1 MSKRKG
7 VLLTAV
13 VAALLLLTVSV
24 LVACEEEPTTFTVT
38 LRSGFDDAVITE
50 TVEEGTSF
58 TLPENTFVRPGY
70 EFTGWT
76 REGSTFLLA
85 PGASSPIYAD
95 AVYVANWREEGSGT
109 GGEESYTVVLKFS
122 DDPDASTDRYSGI
135 ASGTSFTLPDC
146 VWLNPG
152 YTFAGWQVNGV
163 SMSPGDEITVNGNM
177 EIVAVWNVVS
187 DPGPTEE
194 IYTVTY
200 LDGYSDGMR
209 NVSVSESDG
218 ESYALPELFEDFA
231 RTDKKF
237 VGWKPNNSSD
247 VLSPGAAYPVTIDLT
262 FTAVWEDYKYTV
274 TFLSDDSVISETEG
288 ISSGSFVYAPA
299 APDKTGYE
307 FKGWKNISAPETVYQ
322 PGAAI
327 NVSGDLTF
335 EAVWEILTYEITF
348 EISVQTPF
356 GKIDMEKETLTVE
369 YNAIPQTTLVIP
381 ESRYID
387 NETMASFSGSW
398 TPEVTAATADAVYS
412 AEYTITD
419 RLYPVEFIQNGY
431 VFFEVD
437 GEIVTEY
444 GVKYRTDLE
453 FKLVRS
459 PGVYIDN
466 VIVLANDELVSADP
480 NGVYTLAWSADSI
493 VSAANWEFAEY
504 EIAVSASNAQ
514 YEISQTTGLHYGDI
528 ITLTTWG
535 DEWYN
540 AGAPDVVLDGENLS
554 PIAENEGKYVYEI
567 TATRNSS
574 LEISGVATVVPVI
587 FEDIYGVE
595 HILDWTISDGSIGE
609 KLPAT
614 VNTSDIAYGADVYK
628 LYRNWYAYDYNP
640 DISTM
645 YAFTLAK
652 DTILNVV
659 SEAEALQNTIEHLEN
674 PVYPVIGAEN
684 RYYLL
689 YNYKETDAY
698 GDPTHS
704 LNLVVPENVSSVQYI
719 VIRNGEVVQYG
730 INTDAWSQPDWF
742 EYIGRSSE
750 GHPNLIN
757 IIYKEYGDGP
767 FADTLYDRDVYLT
780 GTEDIYIKI
789 TFEDGTTELPVLV
802 NSKDKSIEVSGAY
815 YQVPVGGGQYE
826 KTYCYKI
833 DANYADM
840 EYVPKYDTLYPVDVS
855 FAYEANNSAF
865 TLKEQSGTTVSGDSS
880 FKFAAETDFIF
891 TISYKTNVVD
901 TAAMFDAD
909 NGYQHKIE
917 ILKISGEYD
926 SVVYSY
932 GETSSTF
939 DVTVTIYGAKAGVT
953 IGDIVV
959 VEKEEVEEPVEEIT
973 YYYLPLEIGDYYDYY
988 VDGVLVEGEVGTI
1001 VRAPIVS
1008 GSVIEMRLHDD
1019 IPYNFVKANINSTN
1033 QNAGSIR
1040 THWQYY
1046 NSNNVV
1052 TDYYGWGA
1060 SLSEDGRSITEDF
1073 PSYVLSGKTNF
1084 TDEPFRFL
1092 YFEFGYKAENV
1103 TDKCAG
1109 YGSSA
1114 TLTVLEDLDRI
1125 EGLDQDTG
1133 AKNMHAYPYVDY
1145 QNGFVLE
1152 VVAPNGT
1159 VPVLYVERADMLS
1172 DSFRKYYA
1180 SDKKLQEGEQ
1190 YMYVY
1195 TFTLTDIDSEI
1206 RWYLG
1211 TEAEVYDITFVY
1223 GDSSVVIPVEYGTSI
1238 NDIADVP
1245 TYYVAAD
1252 DEGQT
1257 FYMIT
1262 AWMNGDTEVSVIDG
1276 SVTTLH
1282 ASGTATDATVSFSYS
1297 GGVEFFDNLAAALAS
1312 DIVKNNSGT
1321 LDMFYGKPDGSL
1333 TEGTYTIPAGVTL
1346 RLPYAAGS
1354 YGRAYGVTGAD
1365 GNSPSV
1371 FFADESDGFTSV
1383 VIGAGA
1389 TLEVYGSVSVG
1400 GIVGYPASAM
1410 PYQGQT
1416 SAAHAVLELDGTMN
1430 VYSGGRLYVN
1440 GYIEGSGTVELETGA
1455 ASYLPFVVKDY
1466 RGGTNSSNVYMEDI
1480 APFNIYEMPNIQTTY
1495 IINYGASEYAYAM
1508 LYAMNTFNETV
1519 AQVIG
1524 SDGMI
1529 RLSKSG
1535 YVEKK
1540 TTRIVNPRN
1549 ETGTDTSVEPAYE
1562 HRTTLDIYGGGSD
1575 GVLSLSI
1582 LGLVTVTTGDVY
1594 MGIPYTY
1601 ERITLHDGEYTI
1613 HNMFKIMPGSTLEV
1627 ASGATLEILAGA
1639 SIAVYEE
1646 GFKETS
1652 SQLNNRQQLTYPAE
1666 PNGYAEGG
1674 KLALGGTLTI
1684 TGTFGGEITAEDAS
1698 GTPTIV
1704 VNTSSNASLSVE
1716 AVEAVQLNNAE
1727 FEYTYQATL
1736 IAMAGETQL
1745 APCPPG
1751 APVTYLYS
1759 DGVWAIS

>member
-1 MSKRKG
+1 MRKRKNLLLFLIT
-7 VLLTAV
+7 VLVLIATAV
-13 VAALLLLTVSV
+13 ALC
-24 LVACEEEPTTFTVT
+24 ACGEEENDGTMFTVT
-38 LRSGFDDAVITE
+38 LKSGYNDDS
-50 TVEEGTSF
+50 TSVQVAYGANYA
-58 TLPENTFVRPGY
+58 LPENPFTRAGY
-70 EFTGWT
+70 DFTGWT
-76 REGSTFLLA
+76 KEGSSFLLS
-85 PGASSPIYAD
+85 PGAVSPIYVD
-95 AVYVANWREEGSGT
+95 TVYVANWQKSDSETPQEP
-109 GGEESYTVVLKFS
+109 EDP
-122 DDPDASTDRYSGI
+122 DDPDDPEVPESVI
-135 ASGTSFTLPDC
+135 LTLAAGFGSEKQSITLDKGEEYVLPE
-146 VWLNPG
+146 NPFVREG
-152 YTFAGWQVNGV
+152 YIFDGWSYGGETLA
-163 SMSPGDEITVNGNM
+163 PGEKITVDAS
-177 EIVAVWNVVS
+177 V
-187 DPGPTEE
+187 
-194 IYTVTY
+194 TVT
-200 LDGYSDGMR
+200 
-209 NVSVSESDG
+209 
-218 ESYALPELFEDFA
+218 ALWREM
-231 RTDKKF
+231 T
-237 VGWKPNNSSD
+237 
-247 VLSPGAAYPVTIDLT
+247 
-262 FTAVWEDYKYTV
+262 YTV
-274 TFLSDDSVISETEG
+274 TFISDDEPVSVMTDKKKGE
-288 ISSGSFVYAPA
+288 FVYSPA
-299 APDKTGYE
+299 APDKTGYD
-307 FKGWKNISAPETVYQ
+307 FCGWQAVNSSGEPTGEPVAA
-322 PGAAI
+322 GSAI
-327 NVSGDLTF
+327 NVTGDMTF

-348 EISVQTPF
+348 EISVQTAF
-356 GKIDMEKETLTVE
+356 AKIPLQEETVTVE
-369 YNAIPQTTLVIP
+369 YGVTPESSLNIP
-381 ESRYID
+381 ESYNID
-387 NETMASFSGSW
+387 YETMALFSGSW

-444 GVKYRTDLE
+444 GVTYKTGLE

-493 VSAANWEFAEY
+493 VSAANWDFAEY
-504 EIAVSASNAQ
+504 EIAVSASDAQ
-514 YEISQTTGLHYGDI
+514 YEISQTTGLHYGDKV
-528 ITLTTWG
+528 TLTAWG

-540 AGAPDVVLDGENLS
+540 AGAPEVLLDGENLS

-574 LEISGVATVVPVI
+574 LEISGVITVVPITFV
-587 FEDIYGVE
+587 DIYNNE
-595 HILDWTISDGSIGE
+595 YSMDWTIDKGWIGFKLPDGIATDIQFGADTYLVYKYFLDNPASFDINYFVFSYTTERINANNIVSTEAEAEQNCIDRVNQYDAQENSMYPQIGGENKYYLLYYLKETGSYTLDIVVPQSTQNISYFIEGESDDWCSLYQIYGASSAGHLGVAHLDYQFIDYDGSIGQSE
-609 KLPAT
+609 KKFSPNKVVYVKIDLPEGEVLPILYHAKDNALVLTPDYYDIQVGNQLQENVYCYRIVTNYANMEYLPLDDSDYIYDISFNCDVKTAQYIIYENDGTNLGSTMRAT
-614 VNTSDIAYGADVYK
+614 PTLSRENDSFTFKIAYSYSYVDFAAMIVEEAGVYQPNMQ
-628 LYRNWYAYDYNP
+628 LFDIIGSYDE
-640 DISTM
+640 IS
-645 YAFTLAK
+645 Y
-652 DTILNVV
+652 
-659 SEAEALQNTIEHLEN
+659 
-674 PVYPVIGAEN
+674 
-684 RYYLL
+684 
-689 YNYKETDAY
+689 
-698 GDPTHS
+698 
-704 LNLVVPENVSSVQYI
+704 
-719 VIRNGEVVQYG
+719 
-730 INTDAWSQPDWF
+730 
-742 EYIGRSSE
+742 
-750 GHPNLIN
+750 
-757 IIYKEYGDGP
+757 
-767 FADTLYDRDVYLT
+767 
-780 GTEDIYIKI
+780 
-789 TFEDGTTELPVLV
+789 
-802 NSKDKSIEVSGAY
+802 
-815 YQVPVGGGQYE
+815 
-826 KTYCYKI
+826 
-833 DANYADM
+833 
-840 EYVPKYDTLYPVDVS
+840 
-855 FAYEANNSAF
+855 
-865 TLKEQSGTTVSGDSS
+865 TVDSS
-880 FKFAAETDFIF
+880 D
-891 TISYKTNVVD
+891 
-901 TAAMFDAD
+901 
-909 NGYQHKIE
+909 
-917 ILKISGEYD
+917 
-926 SVVYSY
+926 
-932 GETSSTF
+932 SSTGYIY
-939 DVTVTIYGAKAGVT
+939 VTVTGIKS
-953 IGDIVV
+953 DIIISNLNYQDAT
-959 VEKEEVEEPVEEIT
+959 PEI
-973 YYYLPLEIGDYYDYY
+973 PLLIGDYYDYY

-1001 VRAPIVS
+1001 VRVPIVG

-1019 IPYNFVKANINSTN
+1019 VPYNFVQVNVN
-1033 QNAGSIR
+1033 QNNPNLGSIR
-1040 THWQYY
+1040 VYWQYY
-1046 NSNNVV
+1046 NSNNVA
-1052 TDYYGWGA
+1052 TDYYTWGA
-1060 SLSEDGRSITEDF
+1060 SLSENGRSITDEFTTSDVR
-1073 PSYVLSGKTNF
+1073 SKSNF

-1092 YFEFGYKAENV
+1092 YFELGYKAENV

-1125 EGLDQDTG
+1125 EGLDRDTG
-1133 AKNMHAYPYVDY
+1133 ASKMHAYPYVDY

-1223 GDSSVVIPVEYGTSI
+1223 GDSSVIIPVEYGTSI

-1252 DEGQT
+1252 DGGQT

-1262 AWMNGDTEVSVIDG
+1262 SWMNGDTEVSVIDG

-1346 RLPYAAGS
+1346 RLPYAVGS

-1524 SDGMI
+1524 DEGMI
-1529 RLSKSG
+1529 RLGDSADG
-1535 YVEKK
+1535 YVLKN
-1540 TTRIVNPRN
+1540 TRRISNPRY
-1549 ETGTDTSVEPAYE
+1549 TGSNSSVEPEYE
-1562 HRTTLDIYGGGSD
+1562 YRTELDIYGGGSD

-1627 ASGATLEILAGA
+1627 ASDATLEILAGA

-1652 SQLNNRQQLTYPAE
+1652 SQLNNRQQLIYPAE

-1684 TGTFGGEITAEDAS
+1684 TGSFGGEITAEDAS

>member
-1 MSKRKG
+1 MRKRKKLLLFLIT
-7 VLLTAV
+7 VFVLTATA
-13 VAALLLLTVSV
+13 VALC
-24 LVACEEEPTTFTVT
+24 ACGEEENDGTMFTVT
-38 LRSGFDDAVITE
+38 LKSGYNDDS
-50 TVEEGTSF
+50 TSVQVAYGANYA
-58 TLPENTFVRPGY
+58 LPENPFTRAGY
-70 EFTGWT
+70 DFTGWT
-76 REGSTFLLA
+76 KEGSSFLLS
-85 PGASSPIYAD
+85 PGAVSPIYVD
-95 AVYVANWREEGSGT
+95 TVYVANWQKSDSETPQEPEDPDDPGDPEVPERVTLTLFAGFGSEKQSITLDKGEEYVLPENPFVREGYIFDGWSY
-109 GGEESYTVVLKFS
+109 GGETLAPGEKITV
-122 DDPDASTDRYSGI
+122 DAS
-135 ASGTSFTLPDC
+135 
-146 VWLNPG
+146 V
-152 YTFAGWQVNGV
+152 
-163 SMSPGDEITVNGNM
+163 
-177 EIVAVWNVVS
+177 
-187 DPGPTEE
+187 
-194 IYTVTY
+194 TVT
-200 LDGYSDGMR
+200 
-209 NVSVSESDG
+209 
-218 ESYALPELFEDFA
+218 ALWREM
-231 RTDKKF
+231 T
-237 VGWKPNNSSD
+237 
-247 VLSPGAAYPVTIDLT
+247 
-262 FTAVWEDYKYTV
+262 YTV
-274 TFLSDDSVISETEG
+274 TFISDDDPVSVITDRKKGE
-288 ISSGSFVYAPA
+288 FVNAPA
-299 APDKTGYE
+299 APDKTGYD
-307 FKGWKNISAPETVYQ
+307 FVGWQSVDASGAPLGEPVAA
-322 PGAAI
+322 GSAI
-327 NVSGDLTF
+327 NVTGDLTF

-444 GVKYRTDLE
+444 GVTYKTDLE

-466 VIVLANDELVSADP
+466 VTVLANDELVSADP

-504 EIAVSASNAQ
+504 EIAVSAADAQ
-514 YEISQTTGLHYGDI
+514 YEISQTTGLHYGDKV
-528 ITLTTWG
+528 TLTTWG
-535 DEWYN
+535 EEWYN
-540 AGAPDVVLDGENLS
+540 AGAPEVLLDGETLS

-595 HILDWTISDGSIGE
+595 HILDWTVSNGSIGE

-628 LYRNWYAYDYNP
+628 LYRNWDADDYNP

-826 KTYCYKI
+826 ETYCYKI

-840 EYVPKYDTLYPVDVS
+840 EYVPKNDTLYPVDVS

-926 SVVYSY
+926 SVAYSY
-932 GETSSTF
+932 GKTSSTF

-1060 SLSEDGRSITEDF
+1060 ILSEDGRSITEDF

-1092 YFEFGYKAENV
+1092 YFELGYKAENV

-1133 AKNMHAYPYVDY
+1133 VSNMHAYPYVDY

-1223 GDSSVVIPVEYGTSI
+1223 GDSSVIIPVEYGTSI

-1252 DEGQT
+1252 DGGQT

-1346 RLPYAAGS
+1346 RLPYAVGS

-1524 SDGMI
+1524 DEGMI
-1529 RLSKSG
+1529 RLGDSADG
-1535 YVEKK
+1535 YVLKN
-1540 TTRIVNPRN
+1540 TRRISNPRY
-1549 ETGTDTSVEPAYE
+1549 TGSNSSVEPEYE
-1562 HRTTLDIYGGGSD
+1562 YRTELDIYGGGSD

-1627 ASGATLEILAGA
+1627 ASDATLEILAGA

-1684 TGTFGGEITAEDAS
+1684 TGSFGGEITAEDAS

>member
-1 MSKRKG
+1 MRKRKKLLLFLIT
-7 VLLTAV
+7 VLVLIATAV
-13 VAALLLLTVSV
+13 ALC
-24 LVACEEEPTTFTVT
+24 ACGEEENDGTMFTVT
-38 LRSGFDDAVITE
+38 LKSGYNDDS
-50 TVEEGTSF
+50 TSVQVAYGANYA
-58 TLPENTFVRPGY
+58 LPENPFTRAGY
-70 EFTGWT
+70 DFTGWT
-76 REGSTFLLA
+76 KEGSSFLLS
-85 PGASSPIYAD
+85 PGAVSPIYVD
-95 AVYVANWREEGSGT
+95 TVYVANWQKSDSETPQEPEDPDDPGDPEVPERVTLTLFAGFGSEKQSITLDKGEEYVLPENPFVREGYIFDGWSY
-109 GGEESYTVVLKFS
+109 GGETLAPGEKITV
-122 DDPDASTDRYSGI
+122 DAS
-135 ASGTSFTLPDC
+135 
-146 VWLNPG
+146 V
-152 YTFAGWQVNGV
+152 
-163 SMSPGDEITVNGNM
+163 
-177 EIVAVWNVVS
+177 
-187 DPGPTEE
+187 
-194 IYTVTY
+194 TVT
-200 LDGYSDGMR
+200 
-209 NVSVSESDG
+209 
-218 ESYALPELFEDFA
+218 ALWREM
-231 RTDKKF
+231 T
-237 VGWKPNNSSD
+237 
-247 VLSPGAAYPVTIDLT
+247 
-262 FTAVWEDYKYTV
+262 YTV
-274 TFLSDDSVISETEG
+274 TFASDDDPVSVMTDKKKGE
-288 ISSGSFVYAPA
+288 FVYSPA
-299 APDKTGYE
+299 APDKTGYD
-307 FKGWKNISAPETVYQ
+307 FVGWQSVDASGAPLGEPVAA
-322 PGAAI
+322 GSAI

-348 EISVQTPF
+348 EISVQTAF
-356 GKIDMEKETLTVE
+356 AKIPLQEETVTVE
-369 YNAIPQTTLVIP
+369 YGVTPESSLNIP
-381 ESRYID
+381 ESYNID
-387 NETMASFSGSW
+387 YETMASFSGSW

-444 GVKYRTDLE
+444 GVTYKTDLE

-493 VSAANWEFAEY
+493 VSAANWDFAEY
-504 EIAVSASNAQ
+504 EIAVSASDAQ
-514 YEISQTTGLHYGDI
+514 YEISQTTGLHYGDKV
-528 ITLTTWG
+528 TLTAWG

-540 AGAPDVVLDGENLS
+540 AGAPEVLLDGENLS

-574 LEISGVATVVPVI
+574 LEISGVITVVPITFV
-587 FEDIYGVE
+587 DIYNNE
-595 HILDWTISDGSIGE
+595 YSMDWTIDQGWIGFKLPDGIATDIQFGADTYLVYKYFLDNPASWDINYFVFSYTTERINANNIVSTEAEAEQNCIDRVNQYDAQENSMYPQIGGENKYYLLYYLKETGSYTLDIVVPQSTQNISYFIEGESDDWCSLYQIYGASSAGHLGVAHFDYQFIDYDGSIGQSE
-609 KLPAT
+609 KKFSPNKVVYVKIDLPEGEVLPILYHAKDNALVLTPDYYDIQVGNQLQENVYCYRIVTNYANMEYLPLDDSDYIYDISFNCDVKTAQYIIYENDGTNLGSTMRAT
-614 VNTSDIAYGADVYK
+614 PTLSRENDSFTFKIAYSYSYVDFAAMIVEEAGVYQPNMQ
-628 LYRNWYAYDYNP
+628 LFDIIGSYDE
-640 DISTM
+640 IS
-645 YAFTLAK
+645 Y
-652 DTILNVV
+652 
-659 SEAEALQNTIEHLEN
+659 
-674 PVYPVIGAEN
+674 
-684 RYYLL
+684 
-689 YNYKETDAY
+689 
-698 GDPTHS
+698 
-704 LNLVVPENVSSVQYI
+704 
-719 VIRNGEVVQYG
+719 
-730 INTDAWSQPDWF
+730 
-742 EYIGRSSE
+742 
-750 GHPNLIN
+750 
-757 IIYKEYGDGP
+757 
-767 FADTLYDRDVYLT
+767 
-780 GTEDIYIKI
+780 
-789 TFEDGTTELPVLV
+789 
-802 NSKDKSIEVSGAY
+802 
-815 YQVPVGGGQYE
+815 
-826 KTYCYKI
+826 
-833 DANYADM
+833 
-840 EYVPKYDTLYPVDVS
+840 
-855 FAYEANNSAF
+855 
-865 TLKEQSGTTVSGDSS
+865 TVDSS
-880 FKFAAETDFIF
+880 D
-891 TISYKTNVVD
+891 
-901 TAAMFDAD
+901 
-909 NGYQHKIE
+909 
-917 ILKISGEYD
+917 
-926 SVVYSY
+926 
-932 GETSSTF
+932 SSTGYIY
-939 DVTVTIYGAKAGVT
+939 VTVTGIKS
-953 IGDIVV
+953 DIIISNLNYQDAT
-959 VEKEEVEEPVEEIT
+959 PEI
-973 YYYLPLEIGDYYDYY
+973 PLLIGDYYDYY

-1001 VRAPIVS
+1001 VRVPIVG

-1019 IPYNFVKANINSTN
+1019 VPYNFVQVNVN
-1033 QNAGSIR
+1033 QNNPNLGSIR
-1040 THWQYY
+1040 VYWQYY
-1046 NSNNVV
+1046 NSNNVA
-1052 TDYYGWGA
+1052 TDYYTWGA
-1060 SLSEDGRSITEDF
+1060 SLSENGRSITDEFTTSDVR
-1073 PSYVLSGKTNF
+1073 SKSNF

-1092 YFEFGYKAENV
+1092 YFELGYKAENV

-1125 EGLDQDTG
+1125 EGLDRDTG
-1133 AKNMHAYPYVDY
+1133 ASKMHAYPYVDY

-1223 GDSSVVIPVEYGTSI
+1223 GDSSVIIPVEYGTSI

-1252 DEGQT
+1252 DGGQT

-1262 AWMNGDTEVSVIDG
+1262 AWLNGDTEVSVIDG

-1346 RLPYAAGS
+1346 RLPYAVGS

-1371 FFADESDGFTSV
+1371 FFADASDGFTSI

-1524 SDGMI
+1524 DEGMI
-1529 RLSKSG
+1529 RLGDSADG
-1535 YVEKK
+1535 YVLKN
-1540 TTRIVNPRN
+1540 TRRISNPRY
-1549 ETGTDTSVEPAYE
+1549 TGSNSSVEPEYE
-1562 HRTTLDIYGGGSD
+1562 YRTELDIYGGGSD

-1627 ASGATLEILAGA
+1627 ASDATLEILAGA

-1684 TGTFGGEITAEDAS
+1684 TGSFGGEITAEDAS

>member
-1 MSKRKG
+1 MHKSKKLLLISIA
-7 VLLTAV
+7 VLVLIATAV
-13 VAALLLLTVSV
+13 ALC
-24 LVACEEEPTTFTVT
+24 ACGEEENDGTMFTVT
-38 LRSGFDDAVITE
+38 LKSGYNDDS
-50 TVEEGTSF
+50 TSVQVAYGANYA
-58 TLPENTFVRPGY
+58 LPENPFTRAGY
-70 EFTGWT
+70 DFTGWT
-76 REGSTFLLA
+76 KEGSSFLLS
-85 PGASSPIYAD
+85 PGAVSPIYVD
-95 AVYVANWREEGSGT
+95 TVYVANWQKTGSETPEEPGDPDDPEVPESVILTLAAGFGSEKQSITLDKGEEYVLPENPFVREGYIFDGWSY
-109 GGEESYTVVLKFS
+109 GGETLAPGEKITV
-122 DDPDASTDRYSGI
+122 DAS
-135 ASGTSFTLPDC
+135 
-146 VWLNPG
+146 V
-152 YTFAGWQVNGV
+152 
-163 SMSPGDEITVNGNM
+163 
-177 EIVAVWNVVS
+177 
-187 DPGPTEE
+187 
-194 IYTVTY
+194 TVT
-200 LDGYSDGMR
+200 
-209 NVSVSESDG
+209 
-218 ESYALPELFEDFA
+218 ALWREM
-231 RTDKKF
+231 T
-237 VGWKPNNSSD
+237 
-247 VLSPGAAYPVTIDLT
+247 
-262 FTAVWEDYKYTV
+262 YTV
-274 TFLSDDSVISETEG
+274 TFISDDEPVSVMTDKKKGE
-288 ISSGSFVYAPA
+288 FVNAPA
-299 APDKTGYE
+299 APDKTGYD
-307 FKGWKNISAPETVYQ
+307 FVGWQSVDASGEPTGEPVAA
-322 PGAAI
+322 GSAI
-327 NVSGDLTF
+327 NVTGDMTF

-348 EISVQTPF
+348 EISVQTAF
-356 GKIDMEKETLTVE
+356 AKIPLQEETVTVE
-369 YNAIPQTTLVIP
+369 YGVTPESSLNIP
-381 ESRYID
+381 ESYNID
-387 NETMASFSGSW
+387 YETMALFSGSW

-444 GVKYRTDLE
+444 GVTYKTGLE

-466 VIVLANDELVSADP
+466 VIVLANDELVSADS
-480 NGVYTLAWSADSI
+480 NGVYTLSWSADSI
-493 VSAANWEFAEY
+493 VSAANWDFAEY
-504 EIAVSASNAQ
+504 EIAVSAADAQ
-514 YEISQTTGLHYGDI
+514 YEISQTTGLHYGDK
-528 ITLTTWG
+528 ITLTAWG

-540 AGAPDVVLDGENLS
+540 AGAPEVLLDGENLS

-574 LEISGVATVVPVI
+574 LEISGVITVVPITFV
-587 FEDIYGVE
+587 DIYNNE
-595 HILDWTISDGSIGE
+595 YSMDWTIDKGWIGFKLPDGIATDIQFGADTYLVYKYFLDNPASWDINYFVFSYTTERINANNIVSTEAEAEQNCIDRVNQYDAQENSMYPQIGGENKYYLLYYLKETGSYTLDIVVPQSTQNISYFIEGESDDWCSLYQIYGASSAGHLGVAHLDYQFIDYDGSIGQSE
-609 KLPAT
+609 KKFSPNKVVYVKIDLPEGEVLPILYHAKDNALVLTPDYYDIQVGNQLQENVYCYRIVTNYANMEYLPLDDSDYIYDISFNCDVKTAQYIIYENDGTNLGSTMRAT
-614 VNTSDIAYGADVYK
+614 PTLSRENDSFTFKIAYSYSYVDFAAMIVEEAGVYQPNMQ
-628 LYRNWYAYDYNP
+628 LFDIIGSYDE
-640 DISTM
+640 IS
-645 YAFTLAK
+645 Y
-652 DTILNVV
+652 
-659 SEAEALQNTIEHLEN
+659 
-674 PVYPVIGAEN
+674 
-684 RYYLL
+684 
-689 YNYKETDAY
+689 
-698 GDPTHS
+698 
-704 LNLVVPENVSSVQYI
+704 
-719 VIRNGEVVQYG
+719 
-730 INTDAWSQPDWF
+730 
-742 EYIGRSSE
+742 
-750 GHPNLIN
+750 
-757 IIYKEYGDGP
+757 
-767 FADTLYDRDVYLT
+767 
-780 GTEDIYIKI
+780 
-789 TFEDGTTELPVLV
+789 
-802 NSKDKSIEVSGAY
+802 
-815 YQVPVGGGQYE
+815 
-826 KTYCYKI
+826 
-833 DANYADM
+833 
-840 EYVPKYDTLYPVDVS
+840 
-855 FAYEANNSAF
+855 
-865 TLKEQSGTTVSGDSS
+865 TVDSS
-880 FKFAAETDFIF
+880 D
-891 TISYKTNVVD
+891 
-901 TAAMFDAD
+901 
-909 NGYQHKIE
+909 
-917 ILKISGEYD
+917 
-926 SVVYSY
+926 
-932 GETSSTF
+932 SSTGYIY
-939 DVTVTIYGAKAGVT
+939 VTVTGIKS
-953 IGDIVV
+953 DIIISNLNYQDAT
-959 VEKEEVEEPVEEIT
+959 PEI
-973 YYYLPLEIGDYYDYY
+973 PLLIGDYYDYY

-1001 VRAPIVS
+1001 VRVPIVG

-1019 IPYNFVKANINSTN
+1019 VPYNFVQVNVN
-1033 QNAGSIR
+1033 QNNPNLGSIR
-1040 THWQYY
+1040 VYWQYY
-1046 NSNNVV
+1046 NSNNVA
-1052 TDYYGWGA
+1052 TDNYGWGA
-1060 SLSEDGRSITEDF
+1060 TLSEDGRSITDEFTTSDVR
-1073 PSYVLSGKTNF
+1073 SKSNF

-1092 YFEFGYKAENV
+1092 YFELGYKAENV

-1125 EGLDQDTG
+1125 EGLDRDTG
-1133 AKNMHAYPYVDY
+1133 ASKMHAYPYVDY
-1145 QNGFVLE
+1145 LNGFVLE

-1223 GDSSVVIPVEYGTSI
+1223 GDSSVIIPVEYGTSI

-1252 DEGQT
+1252 DGGQT

-1346 RLPYAAGS
+1346 RLPYAVGS

-1524 SDGMI
+1524 DEGMI
-1529 RLSKSG
+1529 RLGDSADG
-1535 YVEKK
+1535 YVLKN
-1540 TTRIVNPRN
+1540 TRRISNPRY
-1549 ETGTDTSVEPAYE
+1549 TGSNSSVEPEYE
-1562 HRTTLDIYGGGSD
+1562 YRTELDIYGGGSD

-1582 LGLVTVTTGDVY
+1582 LGLVTVTTGDIY

-1627 ASGATLEILAGA
+1627 ASDATLEILAGA

-1684 TGTFGGEITAEDAS
+1684 TGSFGGEITAEDAS

>member
-109 GGEESYTVVLKFS
+109 GGEESFTVVLKFS

-135 ASGTSFTLPDC
+135 AEGTSFTLPDC

-152 YTFAGWQVNGV
+152 YTFAGWLVDGV

-177 EIVAVWNVVS
+177 EIVAVWNAVS

-218 ESYALPELFEDFA
+218 AIYTLPELFEDFA

-237 VGWKPNNSSD
+237 VGWQPDNSSD
-247 VLSPGAAYPVTIDLT
+247 VLSPGAAYPVTSDLT
-262 FTAVWEDYKYTV
+262 FTAVWEDYTYTV
-274 TFLSDDSVISETEG
+274 TFMSDDSVVSETEG

-335 EAVWEILTYEITF
+335 EAVWEILTYEVRF
-348 EISVQTPF
+348 EISVQTAF
-356 GKIDMEKETLTVE
+356 AKITLQEETVTVE
-369 YNAIPQTTLVIP
+369 YGAIP
-381 ESRYID
+381 ESSLNIPESYNID
-387 NETMASFSGSW
+387 YETMASFSGSW

-466 VIVLANDELVSADP
+466 VTVLANDELVSADP

-528 ITLTTWG
+528 ITLTAWG

-574 LEISGVATVVPVI
+574 LEISGVITVVPITFV
-587 FEDIYGVE
+587 DIYNNE
-595 HILDWTISDGSIGE
+595 YSMDWTIDQGWIGFKLPDGIATNIQFGADTYLVYKYFLDNPASYDINYFVFSYTTERINANNIVSTEAEAEQNCIDRVNQYDAQENSMYPQIGGENKYYLLYYLKETGSYTLDIVVPQSTQNISYFIEGESDDWCSLYQIYGATSAGHLGVAHFDYQFIDYDGSIGQSE
-609 KLPAT
+609 KKFSPNNVVYVKIELPEGEVLPILYHAKDNALVLTPDYYDIQVGNQLQENVYCYRIVTNYANMEYLPLDDSDYIYDISFNCDVKTAQYIIYENDGTNLGSTMRAT
-614 VNTSDIAYGADVYK
+614 PTLARENDSFTFKIAYSYSYVDFAAMIVEEAGVYQPNMQ
-628 LYRNWYAYDYNP
+628 LFDIIGSYDE
-640 DISTM
+640 IS
-645 YAFTLAK
+645 Y
-652 DTILNVV
+652 
-659 SEAEALQNTIEHLEN
+659 
-674 PVYPVIGAEN
+674 
-684 RYYLL
+684 
-689 YNYKETDAY
+689 
-698 GDPTHS
+698 
-704 LNLVVPENVSSVQYI
+704 
-719 VIRNGEVVQYG
+719 
-730 INTDAWSQPDWF
+730 
-742 EYIGRSSE
+742 
-750 GHPNLIN
+750 
-757 IIYKEYGDGP
+757 
-767 FADTLYDRDVYLT
+767 
-780 GTEDIYIKI
+780 
-789 TFEDGTTELPVLV
+789 
-802 NSKDKSIEVSGAY
+802 
-815 YQVPVGGGQYE
+815 
-826 KTYCYKI
+826 
-833 DANYADM
+833 
-840 EYVPKYDTLYPVDVS
+840 
-855 FAYEANNSAF
+855 
-865 TLKEQSGTTVSGDSS
+865 TVDSS
-880 FKFAAETDFIF
+880 D
-891 TISYKTNVVD
+891 
-901 TAAMFDAD
+901 
-909 NGYQHKIE
+909 
-917 ILKISGEYD
+917 
-926 SVVYSY
+926 
-932 GETSSTF
+932 SSTGYIY
-939 DVTVTIYGAKAGVT
+939 VTVTGIKS
-953 IGDIVV
+953 DIIISNLNYQDAT
-959 VEKEEVEEPVEEIT
+959 PEI
-973 YYYLPLEIGDYYDYY
+973 PLLIGDYYDYY

-1001 VRAPIVS
+1001 VRVPIVG

-1019 IPYNFVKANINSTN
+1019 IPYNFVQVNVNKDNPNL
-1033 QNAGSIR
+1033 GSIR
-1040 THWQYY
+1040 VYWQYY
-1046 NSNNVV
+1046 NSNNVA
-1052 TDYYGWGA
+1052 TDNYGWGA
-1060 SLSEDGRSITEDF
+1060 TLSEDGRSITDEFSTSDVK
-1073 PSYVLSGKTNF
+1073 SKSNF

-1092 YFEFGYKAENV
+1092 YFELGYKAENV

-1145 QNGFVLE
+1145 QNGFMLE
-1152 VVAPNGT
+1152 VVAPYGT

-1223 GDSSVVIPVEYGTSI
+1223 GDSSVIIPVEYGTSI

-1245 TYYVAAD
+1245 TYYVMAED
-1252 DEGQT
+1252 GGQT

-1282 ASGTATDATVSFSYS
+1282 ATGTATSATVSFSYS

-1321 LDMFYGKPDGSL
+1321 LDMFYGKTDNSL

-1346 RLPYAAGS
+1346 RLPYAVGS

-1529 RLSKSG
+1529 RLSASG

-1540 TTRIVNPRN
+1540 TTRIENPRN

-1601 ERITLHDGEYTI
+1601 ERITLHDGDYTI
-1613 HNMFKIMPGSTLEV
+1613 YNMFKIMPGSTLEV

>member
-1 MSKRKG
+1 MRKRKKLLLFLIT
-7 VLLTAV
+7 VLVLIATAV
-13 VAALLLLTVSV
+13 ALC
-24 LVACEEEPTTFTVT
+24 ACGEEENDGTMFTVT
-38 LRSGFDDAVITE
+38 LKSGYNDDS
-50 TVEEGTSF
+50 TSVQVAYGANYA
-58 TLPENTFVRPGY
+58 LPENPFTRAGY
-70 EFTGWT
+70 DFTGWT
-76 REGSTFLLA
+76 KEGSSFLLS
-85 PGASSPIYAD
+85 PGAVSPIYVD
-95 AVYVANWREEGSGT
+95 TVYVANWQKSGSETPVDPDDPGTPEVPESVTLTLSAGFGSETQSVTLDKGEEYVLPENPFVREGYVFEGWSY
-109 GGEESYTVVLKFS
+109 GGETLAPGGKINV
-122 DDPDASTDRYSGI
+122 DAS
-135 ASGTSFTLPDC
+135 
-146 VWLNPG
+146 V
-152 YTFAGWQVNGV
+152 
-163 SMSPGDEITVNGNM
+163 
-177 EIVAVWNVVS
+177 
-187 DPGPTEE
+187 
-194 IYTVTY
+194 TVT
-200 LDGYSDGMR
+200 
-209 NVSVSESDG
+209 
-218 ESYALPELFEDFA
+218 ALWREM
-231 RTDKKF
+231 T
-237 VGWKPNNSSD
+237 
-247 VLSPGAAYPVTIDLT
+247 
-262 FTAVWEDYKYTV
+262 YTV
-274 TFLSDDSVISETEG
+274 TFISDDEPVSVITDRKKGE
-288 ISSGSFVYAPA
+288 FVNAPA
-299 APDKTGYE
+299 APDKTGYD
-307 FKGWKNISAPETVYQ
+307 FVGWQAVNSSGEPTGGSVTA
-322 PGAAI
+322 GSAI
-327 NVSGDLTF
+327 NVTGDMTF

-348 EISVQTPF
+348 IVRNQSQTVTVNYGEIPVSPLATDSYQTPSLVYSFDRWEPALEAATENATYTAIYSEETRKYPVTFYPNEYVEFLVNGNAVTEYEVAF
-356 GKIDMEKETLTVE
+356 GQSLNFTLSAAPGVLLDNVSVYNNDDLLTASAGIYTLPFDTDAQVRVNGWEMAEYIVVVDVSEYSGEKTAIYEIIAPNGYTYGEEITLKV
-369 YNAIPQTTLVIP
+369 
-381 ESRYID
+381 
-387 NETMASFSGSW
+387 SGAEGYRKYA
-398 TPEVTAATADAVYS
+398 PEVVSDSSVLEYDLTETIDGIPYYYYNFVLRESLYLNITGLFDTINITYVDIYGNEYPYEWVPTDGRVGSESLLKSLGITVGTSATADVYSGNYSYRAYPGIIRPNSYVPVTTDPSEIIIILNDGESKYNRVDAEVLNNPTSATDGAVYYVRYIPNNNSTNVNLSMVVSPNATDIKYYINGISTDWVSWVGQGEPSSLGHIENYMFYTDEECTKS
-412 AEYTITD
+412 AFSTGQT
-419 RLYPVEFIQNGY
+419 
-431 VFFEVD
+431 
-437 GEIVTEY
+437 
-444 GVKYRTDLE
+444 
-453 FKLVRS
+453 
-459 PGVYIDN
+459 VYITM
-466 VIVLANDELVSADP
+466 
-480 NGVYTLAWSADSI
+480 TLP
-493 VSAANWEFAEY
+493 E
-504 EIAVSASNAQ
+504 
-514 YEISQTTGLHYGDI
+514 
-528 ITLTTWG
+528 
-535 DEWYN
+535 
-540 AGAPDVVLDGENLS
+540 GE
-554 PIAENEGKYVYEI
+554 
-567 TATRNSS
+567 
-574 LEISGVATVVPVI
+574 
-587 FEDIYGVE
+587 
-595 HILDWTISDGSIGE
+595 
-609 KLPAT
+609 
-614 VNTSDIAYGADVYK
+614 
-628 LYRNWYAYDYNP
+628 
-640 DISTM
+640 
-645 YAFTLAK
+645 
-652 DTILNVV
+652 
-659 SEAEALQNTIEHLEN
+659 
-674 PVYPVIGAEN
+674 
-684 RYYLL
+684 
-689 YNYKETDAY
+689 
-698 GDPTHS
+698 
-704 LNLVVPENVSSVQYI
+704 
-719 VIRNGEVVQYG
+719 
-730 INTDAWSQPDWF
+730 
-742 EYIGRSSE
+742 
-750 GHPNLIN
+750 
-757 IIYKEYGDGP
+757 
-767 FADTLYDRDVYLT
+767 
-780 GTEDIYIKI
+780 
-789 TFEDGTTELPVLV
+789 ELPVLY
-802 NSKDKSIEVSGAY
+802 NELSLAR
-815 YQVPVGGGQYE
+815 
-826 KTYCYKI
+826 
-833 DANYADM
+833 
-840 EYVPKYDTLYPVDVS
+840 LYPTSKQINGEETACYEIQIGNINLAYLPLDDETYGYHEIMFDTSSEWVDLPYSISNVS
-855 FAYEANNSAF
+855 ADKIKNGGSVNF
-865 TLKEQSGTTVSGDSS
+865 TLELKTNFCDIASMITDNGDGTYSLKSGIPFEISGNSDYSLS
-880 FKFAAETDFIF
+880 YIIKDVTYTMDQTGAKIVF
-891 TISYKTNVVD
+891 TIDNV
-901 TAAMFDAD
+901 
-909 NGYQHKIE
+909 
-917 ILKISGEYD
+917 
-926 SVVYSY
+926 
-932 GETSSTF
+932 TSDLLIYNF
-939 DVTVTIYGAKAGVT
+939 DVTRQNRLI
-953 IGDIVV
+953 
-959 VEKEEVEEPVEEIT
+959 
-973 YYYLPLEIGDYYDYY
+973 PLLLGDYYDYY
-988 VDGVLVEGEVGTI
+988 IDGEKVNGASGTTVLARIYADST
-1001 VRAPIVS
+1001 
-1008 GSVIEMRLHDD
+1008 IEMRLNDD
-1019 IPYNFVKANINSTN
+1019 VPYNFVLIQGATAKVYYSYEHIDGETVIVDGFGAILEPRKISYTF
-1033 QNAGSIR
+1033 GSATVKYISEFKIDVPFEFR
-1040 THWQYY
+1040 QY
-1046 NSNNVV
+1046 
-1052 TDYYGWGA
+1052 
-1060 SLSEDGRSITEDF
+1060 
-1073 PSYVLSGKTNF
+1073 
-1084 TDEPFRFL
+1084 
-1092 YFEFGYKAENV
+1092 EFGYSAEHLE
-1103 TDKCAG
+1103 
-1109 YGSSA
+1109 SISA
-1114 TLTVLEDLDRI
+1114 E
-1125 EGLDQDTG
+1125 QDGTITIL
-1133 AKNMHAYPYVDY
+1133 NDDSDPYVDY

-1223 GDSSVVIPVEYGTSI
+1223 GDSSVIIPVEYGTSI

-1252 DEGQT
+1252 DGGQT

-1346 RLPYAAGS
+1346 RLPYAVGS

-1524 SDGMI
+1524 DEGMI
-1529 RLSKSG
+1529 RLGDSADG
-1535 YVEKK
+1535 YVLKN
-1540 TTRIVNPRN
+1540 TRRISNPRY
-1549 ETGTDTSVEPAYE
+1549 TGSNSSVEPEYE
-1562 HRTTLDIYGGGSD
+1562 YRTELDIYGGGSD

-1627 ASGATLEILAGA
+1627 ASDATLEILAGA

-1684 TGTFGGEITAEDAS
+1684 TGSFGGEITAEDAS

>member
-1 MSKRKG
+1 
-7 VLLTAV
+7 
-13 VAALLLLTVSV
+13 
-24 LVACEEEPTTFTVT
+24 
-38 LRSGFDDAVITE
+38 
-50 TVEEGTSF
+50 
-58 TLPENTFVRPGY
+58 
-70 EFTGWT
+70 
-76 REGSTFLLA
+76 
-85 PGASSPIYAD
+85 
-95 AVYVANWREEGSGT
+95 
-109 GGEESYTVVLKFS
+109 
-122 DDPDASTDRYSGI
+122 
-135 ASGTSFTLPDC
+135 
-146 VWLNPG
+146 
-152 YTFAGWQVNGV
+152 
-163 SMSPGDEITVNGNM
+163 
-177 EIVAVWNVVS
+177 
-187 DPGPTEE
+187 
-194 IYTVTY
+194 
-200 LDGYSDGMR
+200 
-209 NVSVSESDG
+209 
-218 ESYALPELFEDFA
+218 
-231 RTDKKF
+231 
-237 VGWKPNNSSD
+237 
-247 VLSPGAAYPVTIDLT
+247 
-262 FTAVWEDYKYTV
+262 
-274 TFLSDDSVISETEG
+274 
-288 ISSGSFVYAPA
+288 
-299 APDKTGYE
+299 
-307 FKGWKNISAPETVYQ
+307 
-322 PGAAI
+322 
-327 NVSGDLTF
+327 
-335 EAVWEILTYEITF
+335 
-348 EISVQTPF
+348 
-356 GKIDMEKETLTVE
+356 
-369 YNAIPQTTLVIP
+369 
-381 ESRYID
+381 
-387 NETMASFSGSW
+387 
-398 TPEVTAATADAVYS
+398 
-412 AEYTITD
+412 
-419 RLYPVEFIQNGY
+419 
-431 VFFEVD
+431 
-437 GEIVTEY
+437 
-444 GVKYRTDLE
+444 
-453 FKLVRS
+453 
-459 PGVYIDN
+459 
-466 VIVLANDELVSADP
+466 
-480 NGVYTLAWSADSI
+480 
-493 VSAANWEFAEY
+493 
-504 EIAVSASNAQ
+504 
-514 YEISQTTGLHYGDI
+514 
-528 ITLTTWG
+528 
-535 DEWYN
+535 
-540 AGAPDVVLDGENLS
+540 
-554 PIAENEGKYVYEI
+554 
-567 TATRNSS
+567 
-574 LEISGVATVVPVI
+574 
-587 FEDIYGVE
+587 
-595 HILDWTISDGSIGE
+595 
-609 KLPAT
+609 
-614 VNTSDIAYGADVYK
+614 
-628 LYRNWYAYDYNP
+628 
-640 DISTM
+640 M
-645 YAFTLAK
+645 YAFTTSK
-652 DTILNVV
+652 NGVLNVV
-659 SEAEALQNTIEHLEN
+659 SEEEAVQNAVEHLKNPIYPTVGGEN
-674 PVYPVIGAEN
+674 K
-684 RYYLL
+684 YYIL
-689 YNYKETDAY
+689 YSYQEYFSSGTPA
-698 GDPTHS
+698 HS
-704 LNLVVPENVSSVQYI
+704 FSIVVPENVSTAQYI
-719 VIRNGEVVQYG
+719 VVRNGEVVQYG

-750 GHPNLIN
+750 GHPNLIGF
-757 IIYKEYGDGP
+757 IYKAYGDNAM
-767 FADTLYDRDVYLT
+767 ADQIFDRELTLT

-826 KTYCYKI
+826 ETYCYKI

-865 TLKEQSGTTVSGDSS
+865 TLKEQSGTTVSGDSK

-939 DVTVTIYGAKAGVT
+939 DVTVTIYGVAAGVT
-953 IGDIVV
+953 ITDIVV
-959 VEKEEVEEPVEEIT
+959 VEKEEVEEPVEEVT

-1008 GSVIEMRLHDD
+1008 GSVVEMRLHDEV
-1019 IPYNFVKANINSTN
+1019 PYNFVLIQGATAKVYYSYEHINGQVVVEDIYGGSLESRKISYTFSSTKVKFI
-1033 QNAGSIR
+1033 SEFKIDVPFEFR
-1040 THWQYY
+1040 QY
-1046 NSNNVV
+1046 
-1052 TDYYGWGA
+1052 
-1060 SLSEDGRSITEDF
+1060 
-1073 PSYVLSGKTNF
+1073 
-1084 TDEPFRFL
+1084 
-1092 YFEFGYKAENV
+1092 EFGYSAEHLE
-1103 TDKCAG
+1103 
-1109 YGSSA
+1109 SISA
-1114 TLTVLEDLDRI
+1114 E
-1125 EGLDQDTG
+1125 QDGTITIL
-1133 AKNMHAYPYVDY
+1133 NDDSDPYVDY

-1223 GDSSVVIPVEYGTSI
+1223 GDSSVIIPVEYGTSI

-1252 DEGQT
+1252 DGGQT

-1346 RLPYAAGS
+1346 RLPYAVGS

-1524 SDGMI
+1524 DEGMI
-1529 RLSKSG
+1529 RLGDSADG
-1535 YVEKK
+1535 YVLKN
-1540 TTRIVNPRN
+1540 TRRISNPRY
-1549 ETGTDTSVEPAYE
+1549 TGSNSSVEPEYE
-1562 HRTTLDIYGGGSD
+1562 YRTELDIYGGGSD

-1627 ASGATLEILAGA
+1627 ASDATLEILAGA

-1684 TGTFGGEITAEDAS
+1684 TGSFGGEITAEDAS

>member
-1 MSKRKG
+1 MRKRKKLLLFLIT
-7 VLLTAV
+7 VLVLIATAV
-13 VAALLLLTVSV
+13 ALC
-24 LVACEEEPTTFTVT
+24 ACGEEENDGTMFTVT
-38 LRSGFDDAVITE
+38 LKSGYNDDS
-50 TVEEGTSF
+50 TSVQVAYGANYA
-58 TLPENTFVRPGY
+58 LPENPFTRAGY
-70 EFTGWT
+70 DFTGWT
-76 REGSTFLLA
+76 KEGSSFLLS
-85 PGASSPIYAD
+85 PGAVSPIYVD
-95 AVYVANWREEGSGT
+95 TVYVANWQKSDSETPQEP
-109 GGEESYTVVLKFS
+109 EDP
-122 DDPDASTDRYSGI
+122 DDPDDP
-135 ASGTSFTLPDC
+135 GTPEVPDSVTLT
-146 VWLNPG
+146 LS
-152 YTFAGWQVNGV
+152 AGF
-163 SMSPGDEITVNGNM
+163 GDETQSITLDKGEEYVLPENPFVREGYIFDGWSYGGETLAPGEKITVDAS
-177 EIVAVWNVVS
+177 V
-187 DPGPTEE
+187 
-194 IYTVTY
+194 TVT
-200 LDGYSDGMR
+200 
-209 NVSVSESDG
+209 
-218 ESYALPELFEDFA
+218 ALWREM
-231 RTDKKF
+231 T
-237 VGWKPNNSSD
+237 
-247 VLSPGAAYPVTIDLT
+247 
-262 FTAVWEDYKYTV
+262 YTV
-274 TFLSDDSVISETEG
+274 TFISDDEPVSVMTDKKKGE
-288 ISSGSFVYAPA
+288 FVYSPA
-299 APDKTGYE
+299 APVKTGYD
-307 FKGWKNISAPETVYQ
+307 FCGWQAVNSSGEPTGEPVAT
-322 PGAAI
+322 GSAI
-327 NVSGDLTF
+327 NVTGDLTF

-466 VIVLANDELVSADP
+466 VTVLANDELVSADP
-480 NGVYTLAWSADSI
+480 NGVYTLEWSADSI

-504 EIAVSASNAQ
+504 EIAVSAADAQ
-514 YEISQTTGLHYGDI
+514 YEISQTTGLHYGDKV
-528 ITLTTWG
+528 TLTAWG
-535 DEWYN
+535 EEWYN
-540 AGAPDVVLDGENLS
+540 AGAPEVLLDGETLS

-574 LEISGVATVVPVI
+574 LEISGVVAVVPVI

-595 HILDWTISDGSIGE
+595 HVLDWTISDGSIGE
-609 KLPAT
+609 KLPASIDT
-614 VNTSDIAYGADVYK
+614 EIDLGADAYNVF
-628 LYRNWYAYDYNP
+628 LQFDYDYPGWTDVNP
-640 DISTM
+640 DISKM
-645 YAFTLAK
+645 YAFTTSK
-652 DTILNVV
+652 NGVLNVV
-659 SEAEALQNTIEHLEN
+659 SEEEAVQNAVEHLKNPIYPTVGGEN
-674 PVYPVIGAEN
+674 K
-684 RYYLL
+684 YYIL
-689 YNYKETDAY
+689 YSYQEYFSSGTPA
-698 GDPTHS
+698 HS
-704 LNLVVPENVSSVQYI
+704 FSIVVPENVSTAQYI
-719 VIRNGEVVQYG
+719 VVRNGEVVQYG

-750 GHPNLIN
+750 GHPNLIGF
-757 IIYKEYGDGP
+757 IYKAYGDNAM
-767 FADTLYDRDVYLT
+767 ADQIFDRELTLT

-826 KTYCYKI
+826 ETYCYKI

-865 TLKEQSGTTVSGDSS
+865 TLKEQSGTTVSGDSK

-939 DVTVTIYGAKAGVT
+939 DVTVTIYGVAAGVT
-953 IGDIVV
+953 ITDIVV
-959 VEKEEVEEPVEEIT
+959 VEKEEVEEPVEEVT

-1008 GSVIEMRLHDD
+1008 GSVVEMRLHDEV
-1019 IPYNFVKANINSTN
+1019 PYNFVLIQGATAKVYYSYEHINGQVVVEDIYGGSLESRKISYTFSSTKVKFI
-1033 QNAGSIR
+1033 SEFKIDVPFEFR
-1040 THWQYY
+1040 QY
-1046 NSNNVV
+1046 
-1052 TDYYGWGA
+1052 
-1060 SLSEDGRSITEDF
+1060 
-1073 PSYVLSGKTNF
+1073 
-1084 TDEPFRFL
+1084 
-1092 YFEFGYKAENV
+1092 EFGYSAEHLE
-1103 TDKCAG
+1103 
-1109 YGSSA
+1109 SISA
-1114 TLTVLEDLDRI
+1114 E
-1125 EGLDQDTG
+1125 QDGTITIL
-1133 AKNMHAYPYVDY
+1133 NDDSDPYVDY

-1223 GDSSVVIPVEYGTSI
+1223 GDSSVIIPVEYGTSI

-1252 DEGQT
+1252 DGGQT

-1346 RLPYAAGS
+1346 RLPYAVGS

-1524 SDGMI
+1524 DEGMI
-1529 RLSKSG
+1529 RLGDSADG
-1535 YVEKK
+1535 YVLKN
-1540 TTRIVNPRN
+1540 TRRISNPRY
-1549 ETGTDTSVEPAYE
+1549 TGSNSSVEPEYE
-1562 HRTTLDIYGGGSD
+1562 YRTELDIYGGGSD

-1627 ASGATLEILAGA
+1627 ASDATLEILAGA

-1684 TGTFGGEITAEDAS
+1684 TGSFGGEITAEDAS

>member
-1 MSKRKG
+1 MRKRKKLLLFLIT
-7 VLLTAV
+7 VFVLTATA
-13 VAALLLLTVSV
+13 VALC
-24 LVACEEEPTTFTVT
+24 ACGEEENDGTMFTVT
-38 LRSGFDDAVITE
+38 LKSGYNDDS
-50 TVEEGTSF
+50 TSVQVAYGANYA
-58 TLPENTFVRPGY
+58 LPENPFTRAGY
-70 EFTGWT
+70 DFTGWT
-76 REGSTFLLA
+76 KEGSSFLLS
-85 PGASSPIYAD
+85 PGAVSPIYVD
-95 AVYVANWREEGSGT
+95 TVYVANWQKSDSETPQEPEDPDDPGDPEVPESVILTLAAGFGSEKQSITLDKGEEYVLPENPFVREGYIFDGWSY
-109 GGEESYTVVLKFS
+109 GGETLAPGEKITV
-122 DDPDASTDRYSGI
+122 DAS
-135 ASGTSFTLPDC
+135 
-146 VWLNPG
+146 V
-152 YTFAGWQVNGV
+152 
-163 SMSPGDEITVNGNM
+163 
-177 EIVAVWNVVS
+177 
-187 DPGPTEE
+187 
-194 IYTVTY
+194 TVT
-200 LDGYSDGMR
+200 
-209 NVSVSESDG
+209 
-218 ESYALPELFEDFA
+218 
-231 RTDKKF
+231 
-237 VGWKPNNSSD
+237 
-247 VLSPGAAYPVTIDLT
+247 AAWREMT
-262 FTAVWEDYKYTV
+262 YTV
-274 TFLSDDSVISETEG
+274 TFISDDEPVSVMTDKKKGE
-288 ISSGSFVYAPA
+288 FVNAPA

-307 FKGWKNISAPETVYQ
+307 FVGWQSVDASGAPLGEPVAA
-322 PGAAI
+322 GSAI

-348 EISVQTPF
+348 EISVQTAF
-356 GKIDMEKETLTVE
+356 AKIPLQEETVTVE
-369 YNAIPQTTLVIP
+369 YGVTPESSLNIP
-381 ESRYID
+381 ESYNID
-387 NETMASFSGSW
+387 YETMASFSGSW

-493 VSAANWEFAEY
+493 VSAANWDFAEY
-504 EIAVSASNAQ
+504 EIAVSAADAQ
-514 YEISQTTGLHYGDI
+514 YEISQTTGLHYGDKV
-528 ITLTTWG
+528 TLTAWG

-540 AGAPDVVLDGENLS
+540 AGAPEVLLDGETLS

-574 LEISGVATVVPVI
+574 LEISGVITVVPITFV
-587 FEDIYGVE
+587 DIYNNE
-595 HILDWTISDGSIGE
+595 YSMDWTIDQGWIGFKLPDGIATDIQFGADTYLVYKYFLDNPASWDINYFVFSYTTERINANNIVSTEAEAEQNCIDRVNQYDAQENSMYPQIGGENKYYLLYYLKETGSYTLDIVVPQSTQNISYFIEGESDDWCSLYQIYGASSAGHLGVAHFDYQFIDYDGSIGQSE
-609 KLPAT
+609 KKFSPNKVVYVKIDLPEGEVLPILYHAKDNALVLTPDYYDIQVGNQLQENVYCYRIVTNYANMEYLPLDDSDYIYDISFNCDVKTAQYIIYENDGTNLGSTMRAT
-614 VNTSDIAYGADVYK
+614 PTLSRENDSFTFKIAYSYSYVDFAAMIVEEAGVYQPNMQ
-628 LYRNWYAYDYNP
+628 LFDIIGSYDE
-640 DISTM
+640 IS
-645 YAFTLAK
+645 Y
-652 DTILNVV
+652 
-659 SEAEALQNTIEHLEN
+659 
-674 PVYPVIGAEN
+674 
-684 RYYLL
+684 
-689 YNYKETDAY
+689 
-698 GDPTHS
+698 
-704 LNLVVPENVSSVQYI
+704 
-719 VIRNGEVVQYG
+719 
-730 INTDAWSQPDWF
+730 
-742 EYIGRSSE
+742 
-750 GHPNLIN
+750 
-757 IIYKEYGDGP
+757 
-767 FADTLYDRDVYLT
+767 
-780 GTEDIYIKI
+780 
-789 TFEDGTTELPVLV
+789 
-802 NSKDKSIEVSGAY
+802 
-815 YQVPVGGGQYE
+815 
-826 KTYCYKI
+826 
-833 DANYADM
+833 
-840 EYVPKYDTLYPVDVS
+840 
-855 FAYEANNSAF
+855 
-865 TLKEQSGTTVSGDSS
+865 TVDSS
-880 FKFAAETDFIF
+880 D
-891 TISYKTNVVD
+891 
-901 TAAMFDAD
+901 
-909 NGYQHKIE
+909 
-917 ILKISGEYD
+917 
-926 SVVYSY
+926 
-932 GETSSTF
+932 SSTGYIY
-939 DVTVTIYGAKAGVT
+939 VTVTGIKS
-953 IGDIVV
+953 DIIISNLNYQDAT
-959 VEKEEVEEPVEEIT
+959 PEI
-973 YYYLPLEIGDYYDYY
+973 PLLIGDYYDYY

-1001 VRAPIVS
+1001 VRVPIVG

-1040 THWQYY
+1040 VYWQYY
-1046 NSNNVV
+1046 NSNNVA
-1052 TDYYGWGA
+1052 TDNYGWGA
-1060 SLSEDGRSITEDF
+1060 TLSEDGRSITDEF
-1073 PSYVLSGKTNF
+1073 TTSEVRSKSNF

-1092 YFEFGYKAENV
+1092 YFELGYKAENV

-1133 AKNMHAYPYVDY
+1133 VSNMHAYPYVDY

-1223 GDSSVVIPVEYGTSI
+1223 GDSSVIIPVEYGTSI

-1252 DEGQT
+1252 DGGQT

-1346 RLPYAAGS
+1346 RLPYAVGS

-1371 FFADESDGFTSV
+1371 FFADESDGFTSI

-1524 SDGMI
+1524 DEGMI
-1529 RLSKSG
+1529 RLGDSADG
-1535 YVEKK
+1535 YVLKN
-1540 TTRIVNPRN
+1540 TRRISNPRY
-1549 ETGTDTSVEPAYE
+1549 TGSNSSVEPEYE
-1562 HRTTLDIYGGGSD
+1562 YRTELDIYGGGSD

-1627 ASGATLEILAGA
+1627 ASDATLEILAGA

-1684 TGTFGGEITAEDAS
+1684 TGSFGGEITAEDAS

>member
-109 GGEESYTVVLKFS
+109 GGEESFTVVLKFS

-218 ESYALPELFEDFA
+218 AIYTLPELFEDFA

-237 VGWKPNNSSD
+237 VGWKPDNSSD
-247 VLSPGAAYPVTIDLT
+247 VLSPGAAYPVTSDLT

-274 TFLSDDSVISETEG
+274 TFLSDDSVVSETEG

-348 EISVQTPF
+348 IVRNQSQTVTVNYGEIPVSPLATDSYQTPSLVYSFDRWEPALEAATENATYTAIYSEATRKYPVTFYPNEYVEFLVNGNAVTEYEVAF
-356 GKIDMEKETLTVE
+356 GQSLNFTLSAAPGVLLDNVSVYNNDDLLTASAGIYTLPFDTDAQVRVNGWEMAEYIVVVDVSEYSGEKTAVYEIIAPNGYTYGEEITLKVSGAEGYRKYAPEVVSDSTVLEYDLTETIDGIPYYYYNFVLSESLYLDITGLFDTINITYVDIYGNEYPYEWVPTDGRVGSESLLKSLGMTVGTSATYDVYSGNYSYRAYPGIISPNSYVPVTTDPSE
-369 YNAIPQTTLVIP
+369 IIIILNDGESKWDRIDAEVLNNPTTPTEGAVYYVRYLPNNNSSNVNLSMVVSPNATDIKYYINGISTDWVSWVGQGEPSSLGHIENYMFYTDEECTKSAFSTGQTVYVTMTIP
-381 ESRYID
+381 EGEELPALY
-387 NETMASFSGSW
+387 NELSLA
-398 TPEVTAATADAVYS
+398 
-412 AEYTITD
+412 
-419 RLYPVEFIQNGY
+419 RLYPTSKQINGEETACYEIQIGNINLAYLPLDDETYGYHEIMFDTSSEWVELPYSITDVSADKIKNGGSVSFTLDLKTNFCDIASMITDNGDGTY
-431 VFFEVD
+431 SLKNGIPFEISGNSDYSLTYIITDVTYTMDEIGAKIVF
-437 GEIVTEY
+437 T
-444 GVKYRTDLE
+444 
-453 FKLVRS
+453 
-459 PGVYIDN
+459 IDN
-466 VIVLANDELVSADP
+466 V
-480 NGVYTLAWSADSI
+480 
-493 VSAANWEFAEY
+493 
-504 EIAVSASNAQ
+504 
-514 YEISQTTGLHYGDI
+514 
-528 ITLTTWG
+528 
-535 DEWYN
+535 
-540 AGAPDVVLDGENLS
+540 
-554 PIAENEGKYVYEI
+554 
-567 TATRNSS
+567 
-574 LEISGVATVVPVI
+574 
-587 FEDIYGVE
+587 
-595 HILDWTISDGSIGE
+595 
-609 KLPAT
+609 
-614 VNTSDIAYGADVYK
+614 TSD
-628 LYRNWYAYDYNP
+628 
-640 DISTM
+640 
-645 YAFTLAK
+645 
-652 DTILNVV
+652 
-659 SEAEALQNTIEHLEN
+659 
-674 PVYPVIGAEN
+674 
-684 RYYLL
+684 LL
-689 YNYKETDAY
+689 
-698 GDPTHS
+698 
-704 LNLVVPENVSSVQYI
+704 
-719 VIRNGEVVQYG
+719 
-730 INTDAWSQPDWF
+730 
-742 EYIGRSSE
+742 
-750 GHPNLIN
+750 
-757 IIYKEYGDGP
+757 
-767 FADTLYDRDVYLT
+767 
-780 GTEDIYIKI
+780 IYI
-789 TFEDGTTELPVLV
+789 
-802 NSKDKSIEVSGAY
+802 
-815 YQVPVGGGQYE
+815 
-826 KTYCYKI
+826 
-833 DANYADM
+833 
-840 EYVPKYDTLYPVDVS
+840 
-855 FAYEANNSAF
+855 
-865 TLKEQSGTTVSGDSS
+865 
-880 FKFAAETDFIF
+880 
-891 TISYKTNVVD
+891 
-901 TAAMFDAD
+901 
-909 NGYQHKIE
+909 
-917 ILKISGEYD
+917 
-926 SVVYSY
+926 
-932 GETSSTF
+932 F
-939 DVTVTIYGAKAGVT
+939 DVTRQNRLV
-953 IGDIVV
+953 
-959 VEKEEVEEPVEEIT
+959 
-973 YYYLPLEIGDYYDYY
+973 PLVIGDYYDYY
-988 VDGVLVEGEVGTI
+988 IDGEKVNGESGTTVLARIYVDST
-1001 VRAPIVS
+1001 
-1008 GSVIEMRLHDD
+1008 IEMRLHDEV
-1019 IPYNFVKANINSTN
+1019 PYNFVLIQGATAKVYYSYEHIDGQVVIEDIYGGILESRKISYTFSSAKVKYISEFK
-1033 QNAGSIR
+1033 IDVPFEFR
-1040 THWQYY
+1040 QY
-1046 NSNNVV
+1046 
-1052 TDYYGWGA
+1052 
-1060 SLSEDGRSITEDF
+1060 
-1073 PSYVLSGKTNF
+1073 
-1084 TDEPFRFL
+1084 
-1092 YFEFGYKAENV
+1092 EFGYSAE
-1103 TDKCAG
+1103 
-1109 YGSSA
+1109 YLESISA
-1114 TLTVLEDLDRI
+1114 E
-1125 EGLDQDTG
+1125 QDGTITIL
-1133 AKNMHAYPYVDY
+1133 NDDSDPYVDY

-1223 GDSSVVIPVEYGTSI
+1223 GDSSVIIPVEYGTSI

-1321 LDMFYGKPDGSL
+1321 LDMFYGKTDESL
-1333 TEGTYTIPAGVTL
+1333 TEGTFTIPAEVTL

-1371 FFADESDGFTSV
+1371 FFAEESDGFTSV

-1416 SAAHAVLELDGTMN
+1416 SAAHAVLELGGTMN

-1529 RLSKSG
+1529 RLSEGG

-1601 ERITLHDGEYTI
+1601 ERITLHGGEYTI

-1684 TGTFGGEITAEDAS
+1684 TGSFGGEITADDAS

>member
-109 GGEESYTVVLKFS
+109 GGEESFTVVLKFS
-122 DDPDASTDRYSGI
+122 DDPGASSDRYSGI

-177 EIVAVWNVVS
+177 EIVAVWNAVS

-218 ESYALPELFEDFA
+218 ESYALPELFDDFA

-237 VGWKPNNSSD
+237 VGWKPDNSSD
-247 VLSPGAAYPVTIDLT
+247 VLSPGAAYPVTSDLT

-274 TFLSDDSVISETEG
+274 TFLSDDSVVSETEG

-307 FKGWKNISAPETVYQ
+307 FKGWKNISASETVYQ

-348 EISVQTPF
+348 IVRNQSQTVTVNYGEIPVSPLATDSYQTPSLVYSFDRWEPALEAATENATYTAIYSEATRKYPVTFYPNEYVEFLVNGNAVTEYEVAF
-356 GKIDMEKETLTVE
+356 GQSLNFTLSAAPGVLLDNVSVYNNDDLLTASAGIYTLPFDTDAQVRVNGWEMAEYIVVVDVSEYSGEKTAVYEIIAPNGYTYGEEITLKVSGAEGYRKYAPEVVSDSTVLEYDLTETIDGIPYYYYNFVLSESLYLDITGLFDTINITYVDIYGNEYPYEWVPTDGRVGSESLLKSLGMTVGTSATYDVYSGNYSYRAYPGIISPNSYVPVTTDPSE
-369 YNAIPQTTLVIP
+369 IIIILNDGESKWDRIDAEVLNNPTTPTEGAVYYVRYLPNNNSSNVNLSMVVSPNATDIKYYINGISTDWVSWVGQGEPSSLGHIENYMFYTDEECTKSAFSTGQTVYVTMTIP
-381 ESRYID
+381 EGKELPALY
-387 NETMASFSGSW
+387 NELSLA
-398 TPEVTAATADAVYS
+398 
-412 AEYTITD
+412 
-419 RLYPVEFIQNGY
+419 RLYPTSKQINGEETACYEIQIGNINLAYLPLDDETYGYHEIMFDTSSEWVELPYSITDVSADKIKNGGSVSFTLDLKTNFCDIASMITDNGDGTY
-431 VFFEVD
+431 SLKNGIPFEISGNSDYSLTYIITDVTYTMDEIGAKIVF
-437 GEIVTEY
+437 T
-444 GVKYRTDLE
+444 
-453 FKLVRS
+453 
-459 PGVYIDN
+459 IDN
-466 VIVLANDELVSADP
+466 V
-480 NGVYTLAWSADSI
+480 
-493 VSAANWEFAEY
+493 
-504 EIAVSASNAQ
+504 
-514 YEISQTTGLHYGDI
+514 
-528 ITLTTWG
+528 
-535 DEWYN
+535 
-540 AGAPDVVLDGENLS
+540 
-554 PIAENEGKYVYEI
+554 
-567 TATRNSS
+567 
-574 LEISGVATVVPVI
+574 
-587 FEDIYGVE
+587 
-595 HILDWTISDGSIGE
+595 
-609 KLPAT
+609 
-614 VNTSDIAYGADVYK
+614 TSDLLI
-628 LYRNWYAYDYNP
+628 YN
-640 DISTM
+640 
-645 YAFTLAK
+645 
-652 DTILNVV
+652 
-659 SEAEALQNTIEHLEN
+659 
-674 PVYPVIGAEN
+674 
-684 RYYLL
+684 
-689 YNYKETDAY
+689 
-698 GDPTHS
+698 
-704 LNLVVPENVSSVQYI
+704 
-719 VIRNGEVVQYG
+719 
-730 INTDAWSQPDWF
+730 
-742 EYIGRSSE
+742 
-750 GHPNLIN
+750 
-757 IIYKEYGDGP
+757 
-767 FADTLYDRDVYLT
+767 
-780 GTEDIYIKI
+780 
-789 TFEDGTTELPVLV
+789 
-802 NSKDKSIEVSGAY
+802 
-815 YQVPVGGGQYE
+815 
-826 KTYCYKI
+826 
-833 DANYADM
+833 
-840 EYVPKYDTLYPVDVS
+840 
-855 FAYEANNSAF
+855 
-865 TLKEQSGTTVSGDSS
+865 
-880 FKFAAETDFIF
+880 
-891 TISYKTNVVD
+891 
-901 TAAMFDAD
+901 
-909 NGYQHKIE
+909 
-917 ILKISGEYD
+917 
-926 SVVYSY
+926 
-932 GETSSTF
+932 F
-939 DVTVTIYGAKAGVT
+939 DVTRQNRLV
-953 IGDIVV
+953 
-959 VEKEEVEEPVEEIT
+959 
-973 YYYLPLEIGDYYDYY
+973 PLVIGDYYDYY
-988 VDGVLVEGEVGTI
+988 IDGEKVNGESGTTVLARIYVDST
-1001 VRAPIVS
+1001 
-1008 GSVIEMRLHDD
+1008 IEMRLHDEV
-1019 IPYNFVKANINSTN
+1019 PYNFVLIQGATAKVYYSYEHIDGQVVIEDIYGGILESRKISYTFSSAKVKYISEFK
-1033 QNAGSIR
+1033 IDVPFEFR
-1040 THWQYY
+1040 QY
-1046 NSNNVV
+1046 
-1052 TDYYGWGA
+1052 
-1060 SLSEDGRSITEDF
+1060 
-1073 PSYVLSGKTNF
+1073 
-1084 TDEPFRFL
+1084 
-1092 YFEFGYKAENV
+1092 EFGYSAE
-1103 TDKCAG
+1103 
-1109 YGSSA
+1109 YLESISA
-1114 TLTVLEDLDRI
+1114 E
-1125 EGLDQDTG
+1125 QDGTITIL
-1133 AKNMHAYPYVDY
+1133 NDDSDPYVDY

-1223 GDSSVVIPVEYGTSI
+1223 GDSSVIIPVEYGTSI

-1346 RLPYAAGS
+1346 RLPYAVGS

-1529 RLSKSG
+1529 RLSEGG
-1535 YVEKK
+1535 YVVKK

-1639 SIAVYEE
+1639 SIAVYEK

-1684 TGTFGGEITAEDAS
+1684 TGSFGGEITAEDAS

-1759 DGVWAIS
+1759 DGAWAIS